1 MRFLID
7 MNLSPEWVT
16 FLRAKGHDASH
27 WRDVGSGSAP
37 DSALVAHASA
47 SGAVIV
53 TSDLD
58 FTTLLATGRRTG
70 PSVIQIRGDRLQPED
85 IGEAVLLE
93 IVAAASLLDTGAIL
107 TFDGLRGR
115 VRVLPL

>member
-1 MRFLID
+1 
-7 MNLSPEWVT
+7 MNLSPDRVP
-16 FLRAKGHDASH
+16 FLRSRGHEASH
-27 WRDVGSGSAP
+27 WRDVGAGNAP
-37 DSALVAHASA
+37 DADLVSHALT

-58 FTTLLATGRRTG
+58 FTTLLATGRRSG
-70 PSVIQIRGDRLQPED
+70 PSVIQIRADRLQPED

-93 IVAAASLLDTGAIL
+93 IGASMSHLQAGAVL

-115 VRVLPL
+115 VRVLSL